1 MQSCIHLAKLPEAQV
16 RKDDEQL
23 ENDGDGALYVRRS
36 RSQTKDF
43 SITYMC
49 GHDQFS
55 IYGIAAYLNDEDI
68 KQDFMLPFC
77 YYIVSHGR

>member
-1 MQSCIHLAKLPEAQV
+1 
-16 RKDDEQL
+16 
-23 ENDGDGALYVRRS
+23 
-36 RSQTKDF
+36 
-43 SITYMC
+43 MC